1 MKCGRDKAEHD
12 GARAGEEDPIHRGG
26 GHRLR
31 HFTTIRGG
39 AEEAKG
45 AARTAGGANVAACA
59 LVLCEV
65 KASRVVARAAPKKN
79 AGVGRSETVVD
90 SRARAR

>member
-45 AARTAGGANVAACA
+45 AARMAG
-59 LVLCEV
+59 
-65 KASRVVARAAPKKN
+65 AAPKKN